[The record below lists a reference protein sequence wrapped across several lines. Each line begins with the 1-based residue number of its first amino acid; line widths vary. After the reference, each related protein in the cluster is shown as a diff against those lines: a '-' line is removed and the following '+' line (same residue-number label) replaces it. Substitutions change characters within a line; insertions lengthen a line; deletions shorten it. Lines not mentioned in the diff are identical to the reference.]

1 MLTGSDRRDVVVVGA
16 SVAGLFA
23 AYRLAQAGVRV
34 RVFEARPRLDPEPRT
49 LIVTPAWLRL
59 LDFDVGEAVL
69 NRTRAFELVSR
80 GASARVALRE
90 PDVVMERARFVRLL
104 ARRVEQ
110 AGGEVVLGHRFE
122 GLGQRQQFPLVR
134 FRNGRGP
141 EELEAATVIG
151 ADGVGSAVAAEL
163 ASVAASARAPKP
175 ARGDVGR
182 VGVAQA
188 RVALP
193 ADLPP
198 DTVRC
203 WFDRG
208 STRFFYWLIPESAE
222 TGALG
227 LIAESEAT
235 AEGALERFMAAR
247 GLEPLELQQAEVAMY
262 APGFRPRAQLGQGEA
277 LLVGDA
283 AGQVK
288 VTTVGGVVA
297 GMRGGAAAARSIV
310 RGTSYAA
317 EARGLRWELR
327 AHAAL
332 RYLLDGFRDADY
344 DRLLR
349 LLNGSTRRILHR
361 YNRDE
366 LRRAVWRLVL
376 AQPRWL
382 TLGTRAFL
390 QAFLQALGNG

>member
-1 MLTGSDRRDVVVVGA
+1 MTGSQRRDVVVVGA

-122 GLGQRQQFPLVR
+122 GLGQRQEFPLVR

-151 ADGVGSAVAAEL
+151 ADGVGSAVAAE
-163 ASVAASARAPKP
+163 AVG
-175 ARGDVGR
+175 GDGVDR
-182 VGVAQA
+182 VGIVQA

-193 ADLPP
+193 GDLAP

-222 TGALG
+222 TGPWG
-227 LIAESEAT
+227 
-235 AEGALERFMAAR
+235 
-247 GLEPLELQQAEVAMY
+247 
-262 APGFRPRAQLGQGEA
+262 
-277 LLVGDA
+277 
-283 AGQVK
+283 
-288 VTTVGGVVA
+288 
-297 GMRGGAAAARSIV
+297 
-310 RGTSYAA
+310 
-317 EARGLRWELR
+317 
-327 AHAAL
+327 
-332 RYLLDGFRDADY
+332 
-344 DRLLR
+344 
-349 LLNGSTRRILHR
+349 
-361 YNRDE
+361 
-366 LRRAVWRLVL
+366 
-376 AQPRWL
+376 
-382 TLGTRAFL
+382 
-390 QAFLQALGNG
+390 